1 VIEIKLKDEDNMT
14 AIAIFATSNSK
25 QTGVEI
31 TDLTDWTALGVP
43 RSVLTSVSVELYGTS
58 LVTPESTYA
67 LTAPELA
74 TYVADGFVEILFT
87 SLAGSI
93 NVSDGWWTVRVTGN
107 SSAYISNYS
116 GFGIYSDITYGV
128 WSLINS
134 LHTPQ
139 EVKYDA
145 ESYAIPAIFLK
156 GLGYL
161 DTTNVNSRDVKFQK
175 RLLSLQK
182 MLLNI

>member
-1 VIEIKLKDEDNMT
+1 MA
-14 AIAIFATSNSK
+14 AITIYATSNSK
-25 QTGVEI
+25 QSGVEI

-43 RSVLTSVSVELYGTS
+43 RSTLTAISVELYGTS
-58 LVTPESTYA
+58 LVTPSSTYI
-67 LTAPELA
+67 LTAPEIA
-74 TYVADGFVEILFT
+74 AFVDDGFVEISFT
-87 SLAGSI
+87 SLAGAI
-93 NVSDGWWTVRVTGN
+93 NVSDGWWTVRVLGN
-107 SSAYISNYS
+107 SSDYISNYS

-139 EVKYDA
+139 NVKYDA
-145 ESYAIPAIFLK
+145 EKYAIPAIFLK

-161 DTTNVNSRDVKFQK
+161 DTTNVNSRDIKFQK

>member
-1 VIEIKLKDEDNMT
+1 MA

-25 QTGVEI
+25 QTGVEL

-43 RSVLTSVSVELYGTS
+43 RSVLTSISVELYGTS
-58 LVTPESTYA
+58 LVTPVSTYA

-74 TYVADGFVEILFT
+74 TYVADGFLEILFT
-87 SLAGSI
+87 TLAGSI
-93 NVSDGWWTVRVTGN
+93 AINDGWWTVRMIAN
-107 SSAYISNYS
+107 SNAYISNYS

-134 LHTPQ
+134 VHTPQ

-145 ESYAIPAIFLK
+145 ERIVIPAIFLK
-156 GLGYL
+156 GIGYL